1 MNITD
6 FSWALNSP
14 IISWICNGFLVR
26 KKFHFPVR
34 SAILLI
40 DGTGVAVVEP
50 FGNCSGSEMR
60 PREFSG
66 SRGGGWRQVGHEG
79 LADDQL
85 MTGVQKVVALF
96 AAGGEIAANP
106 GESLRP
112 GQRAKAA

>member
-1 MNITD
+1 MGLRPHRDTSPAARLACPTASLRMIKVVYED
-6 FSWALNSP
+6 LVFSRHLFYF
-14 IISWICNGFLVR
+14 C
-26 KKFHFPVR
+26 
-34 SAILLI
+34 
-40 DGTGVAVVEP
+40 
-50 FGNCSGSEMR
+50 NCSGSEMR

-96 AAGGEIAANP
+96 AAGGEIAANA
-106 GESLRP
+106 GEGLRP

>member
-1 MNITD
+1 MTCVAGGSYPETYVNDIETGAIWKMRGEV
-6 FSWALNSP
+6 SKAP
-14 IISWICNGFLVR
+14 FLIR
-26 KKFHFPVR
+26 
-34 SAILLI
+34 
-40 DGTGVAVVEP
+40 
-50 FGNCSGSEMR
+50 NCSGSEMR